1 MQCDVRSMAKK
12 KADSET
18 MPRPGK
24 VHEGESRLFVCVEI
38 PTATFNCQGAAAQAM
53 PLCRFGHALI
63 SPRVRLLPEL
73 KSPSVFSIFEFF

>member
-38 PTATFNCQGAAAQAM
+38 PTATFNCQGAAAARC
-53 PLCRFGHALI
+53 PYADSDALI
-63 SPRVRLLPEL
+63 SPRVRVYL
-73 KSPSVFSIFEFF
+73 S